1 MPRPQ
6 RAARARQK
14 PPLPRRLSTSRHNDT
29 SAALIGQR
37 TPVPGYDHK
46 SQGTPASLTSRI
58 GFHRY
63 MVRGSPIYLIYLN
76 LTVSYIT
83 KEHPDP
89 GASTL
94 SSIYH
99 TQHSTAQHS
108 KAQSAVHK
116 AAKHVR
122 ARQSAMTQ
130 ASRQCWREPVLSY
143 CLE

>member
-63 MVRGSPIYLIYLN
+63 MVRGSPIYFIYLN

-99 TQHSTAQHS
+99 TQHSTAQQS
-108 KAQSAVHK
+108 AISRAQSSEA
-116 AAKHVR
+116 R
-122 ARQSAMTQ
+122 ARPSECDD
-130 ASRQCWREPVLSY
+130 ASKQTVLARASVIV
-143 CLE
+143 LP